1 MNDMEEPDELEL
13 FYANMLNAVEGYRQQ
28 ARDADND
35 KKRLG
40 AVTMAKCYEMVMYGA
55 ICARMIE
62 CGEMTSEEAWNK
74 ILGRLL
80 NVPAERASEYAEGL
94 NKLHADMRRMERS

>member
-1 MNDMEEPDELEL
+1 
-13 FYANMLNAVEGYRQQ
+13 
-28 ARDADND
+28 
-35 KKRLG
+35 
-40 AVTMAKCYEMVMYGA
+40 
-55 ICARMIE
+55 MIE

-94 NKLHADMRRMERS
+94 NKLRADMRRMERS